1 MTSVEHTGV
10 KGGLMRNH
18 LQRLRWFALAFLLVL
33 GSSKTGGAD
42 DFYKGKT
49 IRMVVATTP
58 GGGFDAYSRML
69 ARHMGKHIPGN
80 PTFAVE
86 NMPGAAFLIGTNYLY
101 RQAKPDGLTLGNW
114 IGTLVLHQLT
124 GRKGIEF
131 DARKFEYVGAPVKNH
146 DTCVMARG
154 SGIDSAQK
162 WLSATT
168 PVKMG
173 ATPPGSTPY
182 DNAAVLKDAL
192 GLPMQIVTGYKGT
205 AEIRLAIDANEVA
218 GLCGLAWASI
228 KVTWRKQ
235 LDSGD
240 VKVVLQNT
248 ASAHPELPNVPLAV
262 SFAKNDAAR
271 KLIQLAL
278 HDVGAI
284 TYLYSFPPGTPKDRV
299 QIMRRAFQATLQD
312 GEFVA
317 EAKKGNFELDPV
329 TGEEVEKIVNGFFK
343 ADEATVNRMRELLK

>member
-1 MTSVEHTGV
+1 MITGNRLAILIF
-10 KGGLMRNH
+10 GLGISG
-18 LQRLRWFALAFLLVL
+18 QFGLVNVQ
-33 GSSKTGGAD
+33 AQ
-42 DFYKGKT
+42 DFYQGKT
-49 IRMVVATTP
+49 IRVIVATTP

-69 ARHMGKHIPGN
+69 TRHMGKYIPGH
-80 PTFAVE
+80 PTFVVE

-114 IGTLVLHQLT
+114 IGTLVLHQVM
-124 GRKGIEF
+124 GRTGIEF

-146 DTCVMARG
+146 DTCVMARA

-162 WLSATT
+162 WLSSPT

-182 DNAAVLKDAL
+182 DNATVLKDAL
-192 GLPMQIVTGYKGT
+192 GLPMQIVSGYKGT
-205 AEIRLAIDANEVA
+205 AEIRLALDGGEVA

-235 LDSGD
+235 LESGE

-248 ASAHPELPNVPLAV
+248 ATAHPELGDVPLAI
-262 SFAKNDAAR
+262 SFAKNDAGR

-299 QIMRRAFQATLQD
+299 QIFRKAFQATLKD
-312 GEFVA
+312 AEFVA

-329 TGEEVEKIVNGFFK
+329 AGEELEKIVNGFFK
-343 ADEATVNRMRELLK
+343 ADPATVNRLRELLK

>member
-1 MTSVEHTGV
+1 MGFRSLRLILLLGV
-10 KGGLMRNH
+10 
-18 LQRLRWFALAFLLVL
+18 WALGISPA
-33 GSSKTGGAD
+33 AAQ

-49 IRMVVATTP
+49 IRVIVATTP

-69 ARHMGKHIPGN
+69 TRHMGKHIPGH
-80 PTFAVE
+80 PAFVVE

-101 RQAKPDGLTLGNW
+101 KQAKPDGLTLGNW

-131 DARKFEYVGAPVKNH
+131 DARKFEYIGAPVKNH
-146 DTCVMARG
+146 DTCVMSKA
-154 SGIDSAQK
+154 SGIDNAQK
-162 WLSATT
+162 WLSS
-168 PVKMG
+168 PSPIKMG

-182 DNAAVLKDAL
+182 DNAMVLKEAL
-192 GLPMQIVTGYKGT
+192 GLPMQLVSGYKGT
-205 AEIRLAIDANEVA
+205 AEIRLAIDGNEVA

-235 LDSGD
+235 LESGE
-240 VKVVLQNT
+240 VKVVLQN
-248 ASAHPELPNVPLAV
+248 AAAAHPELPDVPLAI
-262 SFAKNDAAR
+262 SLAKTETGR

-284 TYLYSFPPGTPKDRV
+284 TYLYSFPPGTPKERV
-299 QIMRRAFQATLQD
+299 QIFRKAFQATLKD
-312 GEFVA
+312 PEFVA

-329 TGEEVEKIVNGFFK
+329 AGEELERIVNGLFK
-343 ADEATVNRMRELLK
+343 ADPAIVNKLRDLLK

>member
-1 MTSVEHTGV
+1 MKMTILR
-10 KGGLMRNH
+10 GGLAVIAMATMTG
-18 LQRLRWFALAFLLVL
+18 WP
-33 GSSKTGGAD
+33 GSSTAQ

-49 IRMVVATTP
+49 IRLIVATTP

-69 ARHMGKHIPGN
+69 ARHMGKHIPGH
-80 PTFAVE
+80 PTFTVE
-86 NMPGAAFLIGTNYLY
+86 NMPGASFLIGTNYLY
-101 RQAKPDGLTLGNW
+101 LQAKPDGLTLGNW
-114 IGTLVLHQLT
+114 IGTLVLHQVM

-131 DARKFEYVGAPVKNH
+131 DARKFEYVGAPIKNH
-146 DTCVMARG
+146 DTCIMTKA

-162 WLSATT
+162 WLSSPT

-182 DNAAVLKDAL
+182 DNAVVLKDAL
-192 GLPMQIVTGYKGT
+192 GLPMQIVSGYKGT
-205 AEIRLAIDANEVA
+205 AEIRLAVDAGEVA
-218 GLCGLAWASI
+218 GLCGLAWAST

-235 LDSGD
+235 LDSGE

-248 ASAHPELPNVPLAV
+248 ASAHPELPDVPTAI
-262 SFAKNDAAR
+262 SFAKTEAGR

-299 QIMRRAFQATLQD
+299 QIFRQAFQATMKD
-312 GEFVA
+312 PEFTA

-329 TGEEVEKIVNGFFK
+329 SGADLEKIVNGFFK
-343 ADEATVNRMRELLK
+343 ADPATVKRLRELLK

>member
-1 MTSVEHTGV
+1 MQSPLSRATVSSLALFFAV
-10 KGGLMRNH
+10 
-18 LQRLRWFALAFLLVL
+18 ALAANA
-33 GSSKTGGAD
+33 KAD

-49 IRMVVATTP
+49 IRLIVATTP

-80 PTFAVE
+80 PAFVVE

-124 GRKGIEF
+124 GRSGIEF

-146 DTCVMARG
+146 DTCVMSRA

-162 WLSATT
+162 WLSAAT

-192 GLPMQIVTGYKGT
+192 GLPMQIITGYKGT

-235 LDSGD
+235 LDSGE

-248 ASAHPELPNVPLAV
+248 AAPHPELPDVPLAV
-262 SFAKNDAAR
+262 SFAKSDAAR

-284 TYLYSFPPGTPKDRV
+284 TYLYSFPPATPKDRL
-299 QIMRRAFQATLQD
+299 QIFRRAFQATLKD
-312 GEFVA
+312 PEFVA

-329 TGEEVEKIVNGFFK
+329 AGEELEKIVGGLFK
-343 ADEATVNRMRELLK
+343 ADPGTVNRLRQLLK

>member
-1 MTSVEHTGV
+1 MKNTT
-10 KGGLMRNH
+10 L
-18 LQRLRWFALAFLLVL
+18 RLLSFALASLLMIGL
-33 GSSKTGGAD
+33 ISGAMAD
-42 DFYKGKT
+42 DFYKGRT
-49 IRMVVATTP
+49 IRLVVATTP

-80 PTFAVE
+80 PAFVVE

-101 RQAKPDGLTLGNW
+101 RQAKPDGLTMGNW

-146 DTCVMARG
+146 DTCVMSRA

-162 WLSATT
+162 WLTAPT

-192 GLPMQIVTGYKGT
+192 GLPMQLVTGYKGT
-205 AEIRLAIDANEVA
+205 AEIRLAIDGNEVA

-248 ASAHPELPNVPLAV
+248 AAAHPELPNVPLAV
-262 SFAKNDAAR
+262 SFAKTDAAK

-284 TYLYSFPPGTPKDRV
+284 TYLYSFPPATPKDRV
-299 QIMRRAFQATLQD
+299 EIMRKGFQATLQD
-312 GEFVA
+312 PEFIA

-329 TGEEVEKIVNGFFK
+329 TGEEVQKIVNGFFK
-343 ADEATVNRMRELLK
+343 ADTSTVNRLRDLLK